1 MSKKRKPSPAIFLI
15 PLAFIGVLG
24 ALVWGTNVAVLN
36 PKGAIA
42 QEQFNILIFA
52 ALLSLVV
59 VIPVFGLTFYIA
71 RKYRAGN
78 TKAEYSPD
86 WDHSRLA
93 ETIWWA
99 IPIALVTVLAVI
111 TWKTAHSLDPFRP
124 IQSDKKPITVQ
135 VVALQWKW
143 LFIYPEQDIAVVNQV
158 QFPVGT
164 PVNFEITAD
173 APMNSFWI
181 PQLGGQIY
189 AMAGMQTKLHLIADE
204 AGTYNGSSANISGS
218 GFAGMRFKAKATSQA
233 DFDKWVQSA
242 KASPDMLTMDVYDE
256 LAEQSTDNPVAYYSS
271 RDENLYNTIITK
283 YMTPGMR
290 TTENHH
296 GH

>member
-15 PLAFIGVLG
+15 LVAFVAVLG
-24 ALVWGTNVAVLN
+24 ALVWGTNVAILN

-42 QEQFNILIFA
+42 QEQFNLLVFA
-52 ALLSLVV
+52 SLLSLVV

-71 RKYRAGN
+71 RKYRADN
-78 TKAEYSPD
+78 KKAKYSPD

-93 ETIWWA
+93 ETIWWG
-99 IPIALVTVLAVI
+99 IPIALITILAVI
-111 TWKTAHSLDPFRP
+111 TWKTTHSLDPFKP

-143 LFIYPEQDIAVVNQV
+143 LFIYPEQDIAVVNHV
-158 QFPVGT
+158 QFPVDT

-181 PQLGGQIY
+181 PQLGGQVY

-204 AGTYNGSSANISGS
+204 AGTYSGSSANISGS
-218 GFAGMRFKAKATSQA
+218 GFAGMRFKAKASSQA
-233 DFDKWVQSA
+233 DFDTWVLSA
-242 KASPDMLTMDVYDE
+242 KESSTALTMDTYED
-256 LAEQSTDNPVAYYSS
+256 LAEQSTDNPISYYSS
-271 RDENLYNTIITK
+271 TDKNLYTTIIMK

-290 TTENHH
+290 DTKDRHDH
-296 GH
+296 